1 MSLYA
6 DATYPV
12 RKDIEAIHMRQFK
25 QLGSPGTWGTGEQR
39 LAIINEARQAGYK
52 AGVLEKPDKPGATP
66 DVEISAV
73 ARRVVNRLAITPKDM
88 DQAFYNQAIEDGL
101 SDSEYVEIVG
111 LVARFTCFDI
121 FARGVGIPLRPL
133 PSPQPGS
140 PSLKRPSTAV
150 LEKAWVPTIPNFPE
164 GGEIA
169 KALFGPW
176 QPYIMRGLSLVPDE
190 FSAHYDL
197 EEIQY
202 MPSAHFLEF
211 DYQHHDGL
219 TRPQV
224 EIIAARVSALNECF
238 Y

>member
-12 RKDIEAIHMRQFK
+12 RKDVEAIHMRQFK

-73 ARRVVNRLAITPKDM
+73 ARRVVNRLAITPEDM

-150 LEKAWVPTIPNFPE
+150 LEKSWVPTIPNFPE

-224 EIIAARVSALNECF
+224 EIVAARVSALNECF